1 MGTSSSVAAGM
12 EIEQIL
18 GLIVL
23 GWLIGA
29 VLLMAGLVR
38 RGRKLTM
45 VLATRYPE
53 TYESLGRPQPGFLQ
67 SVRRSKFS
75 QLISSRAYENL
86 GDPSL
91 SAQFEAYRKAELR
104 LLKVLLVSLVF
115 VALLVLTARYI
126 V

>member
-1 MGTSSSVAAGM
+1 M
-12 EIEQIL
+12 EIEKIL

-38 RGRKLTM
+38 KGRKLTM

-53 TYESLGRPQPGFLQ
+53 TYEALGRPQPGFFQ

-75 QLISSRAYENL
+75 QFISSRAYENL
-86 GDPSL
+86 DDASL
-91 SAQFEAYRKAELR
+91 SAQFEAYRKAETR
-104 LLKVLLVSLVF
+104 LLVAVLASLVV
-115 VALLVLTARYI
+115 VALLVATVRHVL
-126 V
+126 